1 MDCLRVCSMKKC
13 TDIKKKKN
21 TGKKIPV
28 GNFIS
33 FTKDL

>member
-1 MDCLRVCSMKKC
+1 MKKC
-13 TDIKKKKN
+13 TDLKKKKKSI
-21 TGKKIPV
+21 GKKIPV